1 MVLGLEKSRTRG
13 HTLGRGCIMQVI
25 ESDEIYKIMIKIG
38 EIKRHLK
45 KHFDLDG
52 NNQPWH
58 LFDSVHFDLMRI
70 AGMLDDDISDLGD

>member
-1 MVLGLEKSRTRG
+1 MEKPCSRRY
-13 HTLGRGCIMQVI
+13 TLARTGVIMQVI
-25 ESDEIYKIMIKIG
+25 ESDDIYKVMVKIG
-38 EIKRHLK
+38 DIKRHLK

-70 AGMLDDDISDLGD
+70 AGMLDDDILDLES